1 MIHLREAVI
10 VEGKYDKIKLKNFI
24 DAEIIT
30 TDGFAIFKNKQKT
43 DMIRRIAE
51 ARGIIIL
58 TDSDSA
64 GFVIRGHLTGVI
76 NPKYITN
83 VFVPEIK
90 GKEKRKTEASAQ
102 GLLGVEGLS
111 EQVIT
116 EALRK
121 AGINLDGNALVEK
134 QDKITHTDLFNL
146 GLSGGA
152 DSKQKRKQLTDRL
165 QLPSGMSTNQ
175 LLTALN
181 SLYSKKELYSLF
193 EAESEH
199 EDR

>member
-1 MIHLREAVI
+1 MITLKQAVI
-10 VEGKYDKIKLKNFI
+10 VEGKYDKIKLKSFL
-24 DAEIIT
+24 DAEIFT
-30 TDGFAIFKNKQKT
+30 TDGFGIFKNKEKVQ
-43 DMIRRIAE
+43 MLRRIAE
-51 ARGIIIL
+51 QKGLIIL

-76 NPKYITN
+76 DPKYVTN

-116 EALRK
+116 EALKR
-121 AGINLDGNALVEK
+121 AGVDLDGGQSTEQK
-134 QDKITHTDLFNL
+134 DKITHTDLYNL
-146 GLSGGA
+146 GLSGGD
-152 DSKQKRKQLTDRL
+152 DSKQKRKQLTDRVS
-165 QLPSGMSTNQ
+165 LPSGMSTNQ

-181 SLYSKKELYSLF
+181 SLYTRQELYDIFKKDVSK
-193 EAESEH
+193 
-199 EDR
+199 

>member
-1 MIHLREAVI
+1 MIHLKEAVI
-10 VEGKYDKIKLKNFI
+10 VEGKYDKIKLKNI
-24 DAEIIT
+24 LDAEIIT
-30 TDGFAIFKNKQKT
+30 TDGFGIFKNREKT

-51 ARGIIIL
+51 KRGIIVL

-64 GFVIRGHLTGVI
+64 GFVIRGHLTSVI
-76 NPKYITN
+76 DPKYITN

-90 GKEKRKTEASAQ
+90 GKEKRKTQASAQ

-111 EQVIT
+111 EHIIV
-116 EALRK
+116 EALKRAGVNVDSK
-121 AGINLDGNALVEK
+121 AVTVSE
-134 QDKITHTDLFNL
+134 DKLTHADLYQT

-152 DSKQKRKQLTDRL
+152 DAKLKRKQLTYRL
-165 QLPSGMSTNQ
+165 HLPSGMSTNQ

-181 SLYSKKELYSLF
+181 SLFTREEFYNILNTEGQ
-193 EAESEH
+193 H

>member
-1 MIHLREAVI
+1 MIHLERAVI
-10 VEGKYDKIKLKNFI
+10 VEGKYDKIKLKNFL

-30 TDGFAIFKNKQKT
+30 TNGFGIFKNKEKV

-51 ARGIIIL
+51 TRGIIIL

-76 NPKYITN
+76 DPKHIIN

-90 GKEKRKTEASAQ
+90 GKEKRKTENSAQ

-111 EQVIT
+111 EEIIV
-116 EALRK
+116 EALKK
-121 AGINLDGNALVEK
+121 AGVGIDGNNTATPKE
-134 QDKITHTDLFNL
+134 KITHTDLFNL
-146 GLSGGA
+146 GLSGGTDA
-152 DSKQKRKQLTDRL
+152 KLKRKQLTDRL
-165 QLPSGMSTNQ
+165 RLPSGMSTNQ

-181 SLYSKKELYSLF
+181 SLYSREELYSLF
-193 EAESEH
+193 ETEV
-199 EDR
+199 

>member
-1 MIHLREAVI
+1 MITLKQAVI
-10 VEGKYDKIKLKNFI
+10 VEGKYDKIKLKSFL
-24 DAEIIT
+24 DAEIFT
-30 TDGFAIFKNKQKT
+30 TDGFGIFKNKEKVQ
-43 DMIRRIAE
+43 MFRRIAE
-51 ARGIIIL
+51 QKGLIIL

-76 NPKYITN
+76 DPKYVTN

-111 EQVIT
+111 EQVIL
-116 EALRK
+116 EALKK
-121 AGINLDGNALVEK
+121 AGVDLDGGQPTEQK
-134 QDKITHTDLFNL
+134 DKITHTDLYNL

-152 DSKQKRKQLTDRL
+152 NSKQKRKQLTERL
-165 QLPSGMSTNQ
+165 VLPSGMSTNQ

-181 SLYSKKELYSLF
+181 SLYTRQELYDIFKKDVSK
-193 EAESEH
+193 
-199 EDR
+199 